1 MKLVGFTNYNRITSR
16 DKNHLNKLPFVN
28 LDSVEYLPDD
38 SLKDHITEDSSILKA
53 DETYTFRPI
62 WDDRNKNILYF
73 LSTTNPKLG
82 SLDSF
87 PFKVRDKGNK
97 RANGVYDA
105 NGKLV
110 GITSIGTIKGVN
122 YNKYSFVK
130 TDSVECLPDESLRD
144 HLTDVNPNVGDY
156 YSQVDREFQDKY
168 KMSEESISRPYEI
181 NEDGD
186 AYFPVLEKTVG
197 RMDVE
202 RMKEAE
208 NDPRFREVFSEGE
221 ELGESETENQNWY
234 KQEVKT
240 ASDINDQLS
249 EINNREIF
257 GNGPSDIRFYACQVG
272 GSSKSDV
279 MVVADKRNP
288 KTKKFNDGSS
298 FPQNLRNVEYSKI
311 RRADK
316 KDSAHPGEED
326 DYFFV
331 EVKLDYKNSAYFKF
345 NMDYEITDGSSFR
358 LYRATSRNPEFS
370 EKLNE
375 RMMRLLQDSPELNN
389 RCKTLNKN
397 IKRCVDGLDR
407 IEEIRNRF
415 KLGSGGVKRL
425 PEDFEKIARVF
436 NFYVLEWMAKLAY
449 LKSTYLYE
457 ASGSNPSKKKL
468 ETILEKATLIKD
480 RLGKLSNK
488 QDVLK
493 FTFIDKFKAM
503 YSIFASGDREKN
515 VIDPKHAPMIFSYV
529 ADPNSQTVKDFLELI
544 CEYYYSEMDVRYIQ
558 IGSELFYLDGPD
570 KSSNNPFGL
579 DIPEFSDMAKRV
591 GLKISVG
598 VQAPNQNSSNFRL
611 MLKVFLLDNI
621 SGAAGSDDD
630 FSDDKDEDD
639 DDAPETSLG
648 NENRIKT
655 AFSDLKIGDDCDFIR
670 KNIGSGKSDSGES
683 SPKKSDTGTLE
694 ESILKTKDTLF
705 FHGSRNTGTITTLE
719 PPSPERIFFVTE
731 DLDYAEEYTKK
742 NGEKVGSVYVVSLK
756 DGTKIY
762 DPYGDAFTPGSIQ
775 EKWGSEFLSYLAH
788 GDEWTREMGSG
799 KDMFNMLMDIV
810 RIAYRYI

>member
-1 MKLVGFTNYNRITSR
+1 MYRAYKVYDKTLTPVGITNRNGVVNAINLNYDKPRYVGFDNI
-16 DKNHLNKLPFVN
+16 
-28 LDSVEYLPDD
+28 EYLPDE
-38 SLKDHITEDSSILKA
+38 SLKDHIT
-53 DETYTFRPI
+53 
-62 WDDRNKNILYF
+62 
-73 LSTTNPKLG
+73 
-82 SLDSF
+82 
-87 PFKVRDKGNK
+87 
-97 RANGVYDA
+97 
-105 NGKLV
+105 
-110 GITSIGTIKGVN
+110 
-122 YNKYSFVK
+122 
-130 TDSVECLPDESLRD
+130 
-144 HLTDVNPNVGDY
+144 DVDPNVNDY
-156 YSQVDREFQDKY
+156 YSKVDREFQDKY
-168 KMSEESISRPYEI
+168 KISEESISRPYEI

-186 AYFPVLEKTVG
+186 AYFPVLEKTV
-197 RMDVE
+197 RRTDVE

-208 NDPRFREVFSEGE
+208 NDPRFKEVFSEGK
-221 ELGESETENQNWY
+221 ELGESETENRNWY

-249 EINNREIF
+249 EINDREIF

-311 RRADK
+311 RRADR
-316 KDSAHPGEED
+316 KDSAHPGKED

-331 EVKLDYKNSAYFKF
+331 EVKLNYKNSAYFKF

-358 LYRATSRNPEFS
+358 LYRATSKNPEFS

-375 RMMRLLQDSPELNN
+375 RMMTLLQDSPELND
-389 RCKTLNKN
+389 RCRTLNKN
-397 IKRCVDGLDR
+397 IKKCVDGLDQ
-407 IEEIRNRF
+407 IEEIRDRF

-436 NFYVLEWMAKLAY
+436 NFYILEWMAKLAY

-457 ASGSNPSKKKL
+457 ASGSNPSEKKL
-468 ETILEKATLIKD
+468 ETILEKATLVKD
-480 RLGKLSNK
+480 RLGRLSNK

-503 YSIFASGDREKN
+503 YSIFASGDRTKD
-515 VIDPKHAPMIFSYV
+515 VVDLRHTPLIFSYV
-529 ADPNSQTVKDFLELI
+529 ADPDSQTVRDFLELI

-579 DIPEFSDMAKRV
+579 DIPEFSDMAKKV

-598 VQAPNQNSSNFRL
+598 VKAPSQNSRDFKL
-611 MLKVFLLDNI
+611 ALKVFLLDDI
-621 SGAAGSDDD
+621 SGTSGSDDD
-630 FSDDKDEDD
+630 FSDDKDESGDG
-639 DDAPETSLG
+639 APETSSG

-670 KNIGSGKSDSGES
+670 KNIGSGKSDSGKS
-683 SPKKSDTGTLE
+683 SPKKRDTGTLD
-694 ESILKTKDTLF
+694 ESILRTKDAIF
-705 FHGSRNTGTITTLE
+705 FHGSRNTGIITTLE

-756 DGTKIY
+756 EGTKIY
-762 DPYGDAFTPGSIQ
+762 DPYQDFLLPGPVQ
-775 EKWGSEFLSYLAH
+775 EKWGREFLSYLAF
-788 GDEWTREMGSG
+788 GDEWMSEIGSG

-810 RIAYRYI
+810 RIAYRYTETGFDPKRFMESDYVKDADSEFRTHLLDMFDVIKGMFRNGEIAKILNESRPNMPWEYNHGLASRLRSLFARDLREDGY